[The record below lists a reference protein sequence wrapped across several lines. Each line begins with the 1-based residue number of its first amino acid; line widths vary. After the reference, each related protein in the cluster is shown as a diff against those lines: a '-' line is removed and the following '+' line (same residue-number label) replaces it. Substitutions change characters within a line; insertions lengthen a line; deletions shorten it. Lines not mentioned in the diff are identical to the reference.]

1 MFTLFL
7 NLQDQ
12 FHCRYCLALMLL
24 QKLLVVLQV
33 AMNCILANG
42 KAAKFRAE
50 LLRREHG
57 LKGMSC
63 CTEVTSHFAVSLIYV
78 SNGLIHR

>member
-12 FHCRYCLALMLL
+12 FYYLPCLDPMLL
-24 QKLLVVLQV
+24 QKLLLVLLV
-33 AMNCILANG
+33 AVNCILVNG

-50 LLRREHG
+50 LLRQEHG
-57 LKGMSC
+57 
-63 CTEVTSHFAVSLIYV
+63 
-78 SNGLIHR
+78 